1 MCYHCA
7 TNPSI
12 HHCCHRVAAISSP
25 LSHHG
30 VTFTVTS
37 SWFRRCHYNV
47 AFIVTLLQC
56 RCRSRVIVVPS
67 LSHCCSFVVAI
78 MVSPSSLHCCGF
90 VVAVVVSPS
99 HLSRFCCHCC
109 GVAFVSVA
117 VLSSLSRCCLR
128 HRIVTVSSSSR
139 CCLHR
144 RIVVVLSSRFHRRHR
159 RVAFIVTLSW
169 CSLPFIITVVVSPLS
184 LHRHGV
190 VIVVL
195 LSLLQCHF

>member
-90 VVAVVVSPS
+90 VVAVMMSPS
-99 HLSRFCCHCC
+99 SSHCRGVRCH
-109 GVAFVSVA
+109 
-117 VLSSLSRCCLR
+117 
-128 HRIVTVSSSSR
+128 
-139 CCLHR
+139 
-144 RIVVVLSSRFHRRHR
+144 
-159 RVAFIVTLSW
+159 
-169 CSLPFIITVVVSPLS
+169 FIITVVVSPLS

-195 LSLLQCHF
+195 LSLLQCHFCCHIVVTSRCHCCSHIVVLSWLWLWSWSHHGRGCGCIVVVAIVVASLWSLLLHCGHCC